1 MIRAIIVEPGKKA
14 RTVRI
19 NNSMQNFKKII
30 GGEPE
35 LLRLGD
41 NMAAVCDENGKLK
54 NLPFAG
60 IFKQYFLVGT
70 VILVGIQGNEVVDFP
85 MTMKE
90 LRNYS
95 GIEFK

>member
-54 NLPFAG
+54 NLPFSG

-70 VILVGIQGNEVVDFP
+70 VILVGIQGKEVVDFP